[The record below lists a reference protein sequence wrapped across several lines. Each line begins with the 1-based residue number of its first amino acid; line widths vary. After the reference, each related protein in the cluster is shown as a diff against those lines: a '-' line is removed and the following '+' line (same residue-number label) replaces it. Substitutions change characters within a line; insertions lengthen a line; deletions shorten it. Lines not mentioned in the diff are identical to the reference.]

1 MLLSMNG
8 GGGMTQNDGPSG
20 SEWELNVQQPGR
32 YWVQAQ
38 AFPPAYVSSITSGGT
53 DLGSNPLAI
62 IPGTTPAAVE
72 VTLRNDPGTITG
84 QIASL
89 TTNSSGI
96 TNTSGPTPS
105 AGERPQLWI
114 YAIPLFSTPAN
125 LPTGSLQ
132 ANGQFTIPNLA
143 PGSYR
148 VVACDA
154 PQEIDFHSA
163 EGLVAWAGKGQT
175 VTVEAGG
182 TASVDLDIL
191 HIAGAT
197 E

>member
-1 MLLSMNG
+1 MCIR
-8 GGGMTQNDGPSG
+8 D
-20 SEWELNVQQPGR
+20 R
-32 YWVQAQ
+32 
-38 AFPPAYVSSITSGGT
+38 
-53 DLGSNPLAI
+53 
-62 IPGTTPAAVE
+62 
-72 VTLRNDPGTITG
+72 
-84 QIASL
+84 
-89 TTNSSGI
+89 TTNSSGT
-96 TNTSGPTPS
+96 TNTSDPASS

-132 ANGQFTIPNLA
+132 SNGEFNIPNLA

-163 EGLVAWAGKGQT
+163 EGLSAWAGKGQT
-175 VTVEAGG
+175 VSVEAGG
-182 TASVDLDIL
+182 TASVDLDVL
-191 HIAGAT
+191 HVTAAA